1 MKKNKS
7 PYKMRGF
14 SGFHDQQPI
23 RQENIN
29 PFEAAAPVGATA
41 PLGSENTGGMITMG
55 PTEVSTT
62 IPEGT
67 EITTVNED
75 IGRNIK

>member
-14 SGFHDQQPI
+14 SGFHNQQPI
-23 RQENIN
+23 SRENIN

-41 PLGSENTGGMITMG
+41 PLESENTGGMVTMG

-62 IPEGT
+62 IPSGT
-67 EITTVNED
+67 EITTVNKD
-75 IGRNIK
+75 IDKNIK